1 MRSRMSRTPRKTTRL
16 WKIWGFRREVTSGE
30 WRAGRVIGEAT
41 HAGAVGRGAR
51 MAANKAGRNLRRRN
65 AGSRRAFGGHRRAVV
80 IGKRPVDQ
88 PGPGRT
94 GAADRTG
101 AAEGVWEFSE
111 FRPLAVLEDCGGRT
125 RVGDS
130 ERSEEHMSE
139 LQSRLH
145 LVCRL

>member
-1 MRSRMSRTPRKTTRL
+1 MSRTPRTTTRL
-16 WKIWGFRREVTSGE
+16 WKIWEFKWEVASGE
-30 WRAGRVIGEAT
+30 WRAGREIGEAT
-41 HAGAVGRGAR
+41 HSRAVGRGAR

-65 AGSRRAFGGHRRAVV
+65 AGGRRAFGGHRGAIV

-94 GAADRTG
+94 GAAERAG

-130 ERSEEHMSE
+130 EGGRG
-139 LQSRLH
+139 LGRLGGF
-145 LVCRL
+145 

>member
-1 MRSRMSRTPRKTTRL
+1 
-16 WKIWGFRREVTSGE
+16 
-30 WRAGRVIGEAT
+30 
-41 HAGAVGRGAR
+41 

-111 FRPLAVLEDCGGRT
+111 FRPLAVLEECGGRT
-125 RVGDS
+125 TVADTDRG
-130 ERSEEHMSE
+130 RGH
-139 LQSRLH
+139 SRL
-145 LVCRL
+145 LRFAPTPLPSRA